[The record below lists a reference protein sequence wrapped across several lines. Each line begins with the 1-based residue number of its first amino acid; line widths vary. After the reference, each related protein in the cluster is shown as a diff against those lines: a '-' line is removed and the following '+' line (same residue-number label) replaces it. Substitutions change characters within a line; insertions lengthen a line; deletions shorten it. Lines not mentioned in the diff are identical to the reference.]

1 MSDRKRNKIYRQK
14 YFWLIVYVIIQS
26 LVIFTYF
33 AMREKEELT
42 WPYTVTDSA
51 ERVSLTEVS
60 NLLKEDSD
68 GRRAAVMN
76 EKVYVETIPGAGLM
90 SDETASEVTPSEQ
103 SQTASE
109 DGSSD
114 VMSTVVYAELPF
126 PSSTFIQDVIMTSDF
141 EIEVF
146 VADGFS
152 MGIWASIVM
161 QLLFFG
167 LIIYM
172 ILSMTGRV
180 GGSFGTE
187 KGFEIVETRNLES
200 GLEAVAGLDNA
211 RTDVQE
217 VISLLKNNGNAAMA
231 GGRLPRGLLLDGPP
245 GTGKTLLARAM
256 AREAGVNYIRV
267 DASSLSQMFVGLGA
281 MKVRKLFRKARN
293 LAPVIVF
300 IDEIDAIGGA
310 RGNRGGGDQDRE
322 NTLNALLTELDGFED
337 RSGIFIIAATNRPD
351 MLDSALTRPGRID
364 RRITMGLPDIKAR
377 TEILEVHCKG
387 KRLADDVDLYQ
398 IASTAYQMSGAD
410 IENLV
415 NEAALFAGRSDSAVI
430 TMDDFKA
437 ARDRLLIPRSGGA
450 TSMLEDERRLTAYHE
465 AGHAVAAI
473 LNPNSDPVEKVTIAP
488 QGGALGYVLQ
498 SPDRDRVFEI
508 KARLKARLSVAV
520 AGRSAERL
528 IFGDEMVTTG
538 AASDIRQ
545 ATALAKAMV
554 TQYGMSAIGFVYIDG
569 QDNSLLDINK
579 PVAREIEALISEAI
593 KSCDVLLD
601 ENRDALE
608 TLAQALLERETLSGD
623 ETRALVL
630 SSMADIKAAG

>member
-1 MSDRKRNKIYRQK
+1 
-14 YFWLIVYVIIQS
+14 
-26 LVIFTYF
+26 
-33 AMREKEELT
+33 
-42 WPYTVTDSA
+42 
-51 ERVSLTEVS
+51 
-60 NLLKEDSD
+60 
-68 GRRAAVMN
+68 
-76 EKVYVETIPGAGLM
+76 
-90 SDETASEVTPSEQ
+90 
-103 SQTASE
+103 
-109 DGSSD
+109 
-114 VMSTVVYAELPF
+114 
-126 PSSTFIQDVIMTSDF
+126 
-141 EIEVF
+141 
-146 VADGFS
+146 
-152 MGIWASIVM
+152 
-161 QLLFFG
+161 
-167 LIIYM
+167 
-172 ILSMTGRV
+172 
-180 GGSFGTE
+180 
-187 KGFEIVETRNLES
+187 
-200 GLEAVAGLDNA
+200 
-211 RTDVQE
+211 
-217 VISLLKNNGNAAMA
+217 
-231 GGRLPRGLLLDGPP
+231 
-245 GTGKTLLARAM
+245 
-256 AREAGVNYIRV
+256 REAGVNYIRV

-545 ATALAKAMV
+545 ATALAKAM
-554 TQYGMSAIGFVYIDG
+554 
-569 QDNSLLDINK
+569 
-579 PVAREIEALISEAI
+579 
-593 KSCDVLLD
+593 
-601 ENRDALE
+601 
-608 TLAQALLERETLSGD
+608 
-623 ETRALVL
+623 
-630 SSMADIKAAG
+630 